1 MEYKNKTHKIYTVQ
15 TVLRNKPF
23 YRGGVEPPN
32 KFAKRGGLNRI
43 FTKQGF
49 TKIQYIG
56 ENCLKRGLGQFA
68 KRGLAGKEGGGAFE
82 GGGLIPQCIL
92 CSLCSNFKTF
102 KLWMGDIKVT
112 ETVCTARGFAITLE
126 VTGKA

>member
-1 MEYKNKTHKIYTVQ
+1 MEYKNITHKIYTVQ

-43 FTKQGF
+43 F

-102 KLWMGDIKVT
+102 KL
-112 ETVCTARGFAITLE
+112 
-126 VTGKA
+126 